1 MRTPKK
7 PELPAGKILAV
18 LILAFIA
25 GFVAARA
32 DYANALTSSISP
44 ANLFKIG
51 GTVIVPQFPSW
62 SVNVPLSPPTNFA
75 AASSTTGGS
84 LTVSN
89 TPIYFTVAATNGT
102 GTTTVSTELSTTT
115 STGSSRV
122 HFSWTTVPG
131 ASAYFVYFS
140 TTTPGAENAY
150 FKATTTT
157 SYDFTSTS
165 TPLFGAPP
173 SFPSS
178 FAVQA
183 GNGATPL
190 TINGLPFSPIATT
203 TSAIGGSALGAG
215 QCATATSTLSVGNV
229 SSSTVV
235 MTTPQKY
242 PGSNVTWESYALNST
257 QIVTEV
263 CGLSAVTPVSTQ
275 YNVRAF

>member
-1 MRTPKK
+1 MRIPKST
-7 PELPAGKILAV
+7 LPAGKILTI

-51 GTVIVPQFPSW
+51 GTVIVPNFPSW
-62 SVNVPLSPPTNFA
+62 SVNIPLSPPTNVA
-75 AASSTTGGS
+75 AASSTSPGGS
-84 LTVSN
+84 LATS
-89 TPIYFTVAATNGT
+89 TAPIYFTVAATNGT
-102 GTTTVSTELSTTT
+102 GTTTISSELSTTT
-115 STGSSRV
+115 KTGSSQI
-122 HFSWTTVPG
+122 HFSWTSVPG

-165 TPLFGAPP
+165 SPIFGTPPG
-173 SFPSS
+173 FPSS

-190 TINGLPFSPIATT
+190 TVNGLPFSPMATT
-203 TSAIGGSALGAG
+203 TGAIGGSALGAG
-215 QCATATSTLSVGNV
+215 QCATATSTLSVGSV
-229 SSSTVV
+229 SSSTVI

-242 PGSNVTWESYALNST
+242 PGSNVMWQSYALNST

-263 CGLSAVTPVSTQ
+263 CGLSAVTPISTV